1 MTPFEW
7 INQNCDSPMLEDF
20 DDESSENQIIKIKAD
35 PKQILNLEDEL

>member
-1 MTPFEW
+1 
-7 INQNCDSPMLEDF
+7 MLEDF